1 MQVQVCISI
10 VWAIKL
16 YQLYFVQNA
25 SFWQQ
30 TFYFVY
36 IFYKNKTKNLSWHT
50 LPPSIL
56 KASNLFFIEYKYNTC
71 TFCEIKL
78 CMKKIT

>member
-1 MQVQVCISI
+1 MAEPHENPVHCPLFPYTHTYTKNKLLFLFNLYKGTNYMQVQVCISI

-36 IFYKNKTKNLSWHT
+36 IFYKKKTK
-50 LPPSIL
+50 
-56 KASNLFFIEYKYNTC
+56 
-71 TFCEIKL
+71 
-78 CMKKIT
+78 IT

>member
-36 IFYKNKTKNLSWHT
+36 IFYKKKPKYHKLGI
-50 LPPSIL
+50 PPSIL
-56 KASNLFFIEYKYNTC
+56 KASNLFSIEYKYNTC
-71 TFCEIKL
+71 TLFVKYSYV
-78 CMKKIT
+78 